1 MDLENS
7 YAAASTPWSP
17 FPGSTYPDPDA
28 ALFGVL
34 AAGAF
39 ALLFVYLPLVLRLF
53 RVGRLNRALKRA
65 HASAENPAD
74 NLRAETARAFER
86 SPLASQW
93 ESFSARWRSSQ
104 ALGESDRA
112 AVRLIDILDDQ
123 PIVAS
128 GAIKNLLPALPG
140 LFVAM
145 GVLGALIGFTGA
157 VATSPP
163 ASLSDASV
171 QGLTFQIAGALWCAL
186 WGVAFSMG
194 SVILS
199 RSLEGRFD
207 RLAESLDRMVEGA
220 FPAVSVGELSSQSA
234 RAQHEVLVELS
245 QELKHFGSDL
255 TERIDRGLLRIEQST
270 ASAASLVTEQQRGAL
285 QNVVQELSLQVQAGV
300 EQHLSSLHD
309 VLERAVDHQGTVT
322 GGLAE
327 AFDIMSEN
335 AQVHARVTQTLED
348 SSASLQDAARS
359 ISTTARDFSP
369 VLEHLKTTSEALA
382 ETSETTGET
391 QQVIAQSAQGIHE
404 AMNQG
409 QAALFEQR
417 QLIEASLD
425 EIRST
430 VERLSTGLGEN
441 LHRALRDVDDALE
454 HTVGRLRDT
463 LEESHHTID
472 RLASPMRAA
481 EGTTREMQV
490 ALERARDE
498 VLALGEWLGESVR
511 PLKSNLGQLEDRAA
525 DITRSL
531 TRFGDHTAHVDKT
544 MDALRS
550 EIHEESRRFRA
561 STAELNRNLQQVA
574 EAARRQT
581 DAQGDRNR
589 SKDTDTAFHSTPARP
604 PRPVAPAP
612 NASSSPIAPDQ
623 PERASALTREDE
635 TPPSAQASSGWA
647 PVAPAKASG
656 VRSQPPTAAP
666 PFAGREQTS
675 SSSDHTSTGKTLGPD
690 PYARGAGAGE
700 ALDRQR
706 RILESG
712 KSLHRLEIDSPDDLL
727 DQSEDSGL
735 AGLLHGP
742 KNESGPVDEEESRSA
757 PSRKD
762 RSERVSTADAPPNR
776 PIPGSD

>member
-1 MDLENS
+1 MDLEKS
-7 YAAASTPWSP
+7 SASASTPWNSLSA
-17 FPGSTYPDPDA
+17 STYLDPEV

-34 AAGAF
+34 AAGIV
-39 ALLFVYLPLVLRLF
+39 ALLFLYLPLIVRLL

-65 HASAENPAD
+65 HTAEENPAD

-104 ALGESDRA
+104 ALGETDRA
-112 AVRLIDILDDQ
+112 AVRLIDIFDDQ

-145 GVLGALIGFTGA
+145 GVLGALLGFAGA
-157 VATSPP
+157 VATSAP
-163 ASLSDASV
+163 SFLSDASA
-171 QGLTFQIAGALWCAL
+171 QGLTFQISSALRCAL

-199 RSLEGRFD
+199 RTLEGRFD

-220 FPAVSVGELSSQSA
+220 FPAVSAGELSSQSA
-234 RAQHEVLVELS
+234 RAQHEVLGELS

-348 SSASLQDAARS
+348 SSASLQEAARS

-369 VLEHLKTTSEALA
+369 VLEHLKSTSDALSA
-382 ETSETTGET
+382 TSVTTGET
-391 QQVIAQSAQGIHE
+391 QQVVAQSAQSIHE

-581 DAQGDRNR
+581 DTHAQQNR
-589 SKDTDTAFHSTPARP
+589 SKESDTQLQSPPARP
-604 PRPVAPAP
+604 QRATSAALG
-612 NASSSPIAPDQ
+612 ASSSSIASDQ
-623 PERASALTREDE
+623 MEAKNSLPREDE
-635 TPPSAQASSGWA
+635 PSPSAEPSSGWT

-656 VRSQPPTAAP
+656 SRSQPIAKR
-666 PFAGREQTS
+666 PFVGREQAS
-675 SSSDHTSTGKTLGPD
+675 GSGVHPSTGKALGPD
-690 PYARGAGAGE
+690 PYAREGSAGE

-742 KNESGPVDEEESRSA
+742 KKESALVGEEESRSS
-757 PSRKD
+757 PGQKSRT
-762 RSERVSTADAPPNR
+762 EGVSAADAPPSR

>member
-1 MDLENS
+1 MDLEKS
-7 YAAASTPWSP
+7 SASASTPWNSLSA
-17 FPGSTYPDPDA
+17 STYLDPEV

-34 AAGAF
+34 AAGIV
-39 ALLFVYLPLVLRLF
+39 ALLFLYLPLIVRLL

-65 HASAENPAD
+65 HTAEENPAD

-104 ALGESDRA
+104 ALGETDRA
-112 AVRLIDILDDQ
+112 AVRLIDIFDDQ

-145 GVLGALIGFTGA
+145 GVLGALLGFAGA
-157 VATSPP
+157 VATSAP
-163 ASLSDASV
+163 SFLSDASA
-171 QGLTFQIAGALWCAL
+171 QGLTFQISSALRCAL

-199 RSLEGRFD
+199 RTLEGRFD

-220 FPAVSVGELSSQSA
+220 FPAVSAGELSSQSA
-234 RAQHEVLVELS
+234 RAQHEVLGELS

-348 SSASLQDAARS
+348 SSASLQEAARS

-369 VLEHLKTTSEALA
+369 VLEHLKSTSDALSA
-382 ETSETTGET
+382 TSVTTGET
-391 QQVIAQSAQGIHE
+391 QQVVAQSAQSIHE

-561 STAELNRNLQQVA
+561 STA
-574 EAARRQT
+574 
-581 DAQGDRNR
+581 
-589 SKDTDTAFHSTPARP
+589 
-604 PRPVAPAP
+604 
-612 NASSSPIAPDQ
+612 
-623 PERASALTREDE
+623 
-635 TPPSAQASSGWA
+635 
-647 PVAPAKASG
+647 
-656 VRSQPPTAAP
+656 
-666 PFAGREQTS
+666 
-675 SSSDHTSTGKTLGPD
+675 
-690 PYARGAGAGE
+690 
-700 ALDRQR
+700 
-706 RILESG
+706 
-712 KSLHRLEIDSPDDLL
+712 
-727 DQSEDSGL
+727 
-735 AGLLHGP
+735 
-742 KNESGPVDEEESRSA
+742 
-757 PSRKD
+757 
-762 RSERVSTADAPPNR
+762 
-776 PIPGSD
+776 

>member
-1 MDLENS
+1 
-7 YAAASTPWSP
+7 
-17 FPGSTYPDPDA
+17 
-28 ALFGVL
+28 VL
-34 AAGAF
+34 AAGVLAI
-39 ALLFVYLPLVLRLF
+39 LFVYLPLLVRLF
-53 RVGRLNRALKRA
+53 RVARLNRALKRA
-65 HASAENPAD
+65 HVAAENPAD

-93 ESFSARWRSSQ
+93 ESFAARWRSSQ
-104 ALGESDRA
+104 ALGEGDRA
-112 AVRLIDILDDQ
+112 AVRLIDVLDDQ

-157 VATSPP
+157 VATSTPS
-163 ASLSDASV
+163 SLSGAGA
-171 QGLTFQIAGALWCAL
+171 QGLTFQIASALWCAL

-199 RSLEGRFD
+199 RSIEGRFD

-220 FPAVSVGELSSQSA
+220 FPAVSAGELSSQSA
-234 RAQHEVLVELS
+234 RAQHEVLGELS

-327 AFDIMSEN
+327 AFDIMNEN

-348 SSASLQDAARS
+348 SSASLQEAARS
-359 ISTTARDFSP
+359 ISTTAQDFSP
-369 VLEHLKTTSEALA
+369 VLEHLKTTSEALS
-382 ETSETTGET
+382 ETSVTTGET

-581 DAQGDRNR
+581 DAQAERNR
-589 SKDTDTAFHSTPARP
+589 SKESDSAFHSTPPRP
-604 PRPVAPAP
+604 PRPAAPP
-612 NASSSPIAPDQ
+612 LSGSSPTPIAADQ
-623 PERASALTREDE
+623 PSGPTSLPREEE
-635 TPPSAQASSGWA
+635 TPPSSQASSGWTT
-647 PVAPAKASG
+647 VAPAQDSGLRSQPTVAPPFTGREKASG
-656 VRSQPPTAAP
+656 SSAP
-666 PFAGREQTS
+666 P
-675 SSSDHTSTGKTLGPD
+675 STGKTLGPD
-690 PYARGAGAGE
+690 PYARGASAGE

-727 DQSEDSGL
+727 DQSEESGL
-735 AGLLHGP
+735 AGLLHGS
-742 KNESGPVDEEESRSA
+742 KNPSGPVNDEESRSS
-757 PSRKD
+757 PGQKD
-762 RSERVSTADAPPNR
+762 RSEGARTANAPPSR
-776 PIPGSD
+776 PNPGSD